1 MYYLD
6 LIIRL
11 LASFIA
17 VAVVL
22 SLHEFA
28 HAFVA
33 YKCGDPTPKMNGRLT
48 VNPVAH
54 FDPLGL
60 IMFTVA
66 GFGWAKPVPINPYNF
81 RHYRKGLTLTAV
93 AGVAMNYITAFLF
106 FPLMVLSFSVNLP
119 WWPLE
124 DFLYYLTSY
133 FYGYSL
139 GFCVFNTA
147 AAAGRVESCGGRKQA
162 PRKDLFFLAK
172 IRKYHFIG
180 IDRHTF
186 FGRIHGQLSGAF
198 AGRANFFVR
207 RYIGLYHVL
216 CDEYSRVAYPC
227 FMGVGILNGERSCR
241 KF

>member
-66 GFGWAKPVPINPYNF
+66 GFGWAKPVPVNPYNF

-139 GFCVFNTA
+139 GFCFFNLIPLPPLD
-147 AAAGRVESCGGRKQA
+147 GWRVVEAVNRRRGKIFS
-162 PRKDLFFLAK
+162 FLQRYGN
-172 IRKYHFIG
+172 IILLVLIG
-180 IDRHTF
+180 IHF
-186 FGRIHGQLSGAF
+186 LVG
-198 AGRANFFVR
+198 
-207 RYIGLYHVL
+207 
-216 CDEYSRVAYPC
+216 
-227 FMGVGILNGERSCR
+227 FMGSYQVLLPAARIFSYVDILGYIMSFATNILGWPIRALWGLV
-241 KF
+241 F